1 MIIFCC
7 FSLPTDLI
15 VFCRFVDT
23 SHVANSAC
31 YCRDNVRSCCR
42 ICTTHRTSIN
52 YHIMCSFDCRDVA
65 CKTEFNYRMQIVRCH
80 FVCTISSKIS
90 GSATFACLSWSFT
103 PKYLDADVVPP
114 QTRLTC
120 YELSPH
126 QVYTHRNLDTSVLKR
141 DDSSALTLHL
151 RGLMISSE
159 LGTDTSVG

>member
-1 MIIFCC
+1 M
-7 FSLPTDLI
+7 L
-15 VFCRFVDT
+15 
-23 SHVANSAC
+23 
-31 YCRDNVRSCCR
+31 
-42 ICTTHRTSIN
+42 
-52 YHIMCSFDCRDVA
+52 
-65 CKTEFNYRMQIVRCH
+65 QIVRAIVETTYGHVVEFALLIEHLSTITSCVHLIAEMYHVRLNSITECKLCGH